1 MIFLGIHSYHPELE
15 RQLYEFLKHPNVT
28 YVVKH
33 LGMWK
38 IGLETEFPSSRE
50 FQDFLI
56 ELRTQFGDIIS
67 TYETFPIFYDHVINY
82 FPDGAL
88 GY

>member
-1 MIFLGIHSYHPELE
+1 
-15 RQLYEFLKHPNVT
+15 
-28 YVVKH
+28 
-33 LGMWK
+33 MWK
-38 IGLETEFPSSRE
+38 IGMETEFQTSRE

-56 ELRTQFGDIIS
+56 ELRTRFGDIIS

-88 GY
+88 E